1 MTFGGWL
8 TFLISTS
15 CVVLFFVF
23 CILKVMLADKYK
35 KVHGMGN
42 INTEK
47 PKRSFFRRKTK

>member
-8 TFLISTS
+8 TFLISTT

-23 CILKVMLADKYK
+23 CIAKVVFADKYR
-35 KVHGMGN
+35 KVHGMGS

-47 PKRSFFRRKTK
+47 PKRGFFRRKAK

>member
-15 CVVLFFVF
+15 CVVLFFAF
-23 CILKVMLADKYK
+23 CIVKVMLADKYK
-35 KVHGMGN
+35 KVHGMGS

-47 PKRSFFRRKTK
+47 PRRSFFRRKTK